1 MQPSAGHWGDLPLS
15 QSESELIR
23 RSQRGDQEAFCQLAR
38 LFERRIYVLAL
49 HYCRDPHDAEDL
61 SQEVWLKAYKA
72 IRGFR
77 EESSFYTWLRQI
89 VINSFLNHQRGV
101 AAHWTGRAAVGKI
114 VELDALDY
122 GDDFLPARDSEMEED
137 IHRKMLVEKV
147 MLALEELTPQQR
159 LIFLLKHH
167 EGMTYEEISEA
178 LSVSTGTIKKSLFRA
193 VAKLRQHL
201 GVGVEAQ
208 DYAACAAGKN
218 C

>member
-1 MQPSAGHWGDLPLS
+1 
-15 QSESELIR
+15 
-23 RSQRGDQEAFCQLAR
+23 LAR